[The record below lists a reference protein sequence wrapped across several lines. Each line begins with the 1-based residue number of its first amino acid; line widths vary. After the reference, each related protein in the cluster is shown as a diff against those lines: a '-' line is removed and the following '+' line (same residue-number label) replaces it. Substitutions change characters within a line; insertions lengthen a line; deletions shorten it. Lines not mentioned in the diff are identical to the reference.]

1 MTNHI
6 RPPYPQIT
14 STNTNTATST
24 ENYYDDVNKAGLLV
38 LEFLKHPSSNLN
50 DSIISF
56 YNENIDQVSKRLK
69 NEIAYFKYFNVHV
82 KNFGVYAQM
91 LYTKTLVC
99 FNYNLFNDFIGFDK
113 TLTSLLTYDHGKN
126 SKNCKMINSQ
136 IEQFRNTPFYPK
148 LLAIPLERIIVGCIK
163 YGKCLNGSGTH
174 QLTGDDIKGFIQNRN
189 LYYIFM
195 RFLKSDIL
203 KNQLTN
209 TFNLSIEYANAF
221 QSYLNFTVPD
231 EQEDFDFYTDKTIFP
246 QKIEG
251 IENGAILSNNNMIG
265 VVNQVKT

>member
-14 STNTNTATST
+14 STNTATTT

-38 LEFLKHPSSNLN
+38 LEYLKHPSSNLN

-56 YNENIDQVSKRLK
+56 YNENIDQVSKKLK
-69 NEIAYFKYFNVHV
+69 NEIAYYKYFNVHV

-91 LYTKTLVC
+91 LYTKALVC
-99 FNYNLFNDFIGFDK
+99 YNYNLFNDFLGFDR
-113 TLTSLLTYDHGKN
+113 TLTALLTFDHGKG
-126 SKNCKMINSQ
+126 SKNCKVINSQ

-148 LLAIPLERIIVGCIK
+148 LLALPLERIIVGCIK
-163 YGKCLNGSGTH
+163 YGKCLNGTGTH

-203 KNQLTN
+203 KNQLTD

-221 QSYLNFTVPD
+221 QNFLNTTSPD
-231 EQEDFDFYTDKTIFP
+231 EKEDFDFYTDEIIFP
-246 QKIEG
+246 QEIGG
-251 IENGAILSNNNMIG
+251 IKNGAVSSNNG
-265 VVNQVKT
+265 KVKIVKEITN